1 MSGLHIIAWVTG
13 MIRSSGVIQM
23 EDEFGE
29 NEDIDLLNIEDDD
42 QEETTQVC
50 PVCGSIDLYYEA
62 GGVEGLYHCKHC
74 GYIGS
79 FIVEANEEM
88 ARLIR
93 KEYDSREINTAL

>member
-1 MSGLHIIAWVTG
+1 
-13 MIRSSGVIQM
+13 M
-23 EDEFGE
+23 EDEIRE
-29 NEDIDLLNIEDDD
+29 NEDMDFLDIQDDD
-42 QEETTQVC
+42 EETMQVC

-62 GGVEGLYHCKHC
+62 GGVEGLYHCKNC

-93 KEYDSREINTAL
+93 EEYENKERNTAL

>member
-1 MSGLHIIAWVTG
+1 MEEE
-13 MIRSSGVIQM
+13 IR
-23 EDEFGE
+23 E
-29 NEDIDLLNIEDDD
+29 NEDVDFLDIEDDD
-42 QEETTQVC
+42 LEDAVQVC

-93 KEYDSREINTAL
+93 KEYDNKERNTAL

>member
-1 MSGLHIIAWVTG
+1 MEEE
-13 MIRSSGVIQM
+13 IR
-23 EDEFGE
+23 E
-29 NEDIDLLNIEDDD
+29 NEDVDFLDIEDDD
-42 QEETTQVC
+42 LEDTVQVC

-93 KEYDSREINTAL
+93 KEYDNKERNTAL

>member
-1 MSGLHIIAWVTG
+1 
-13 MIRSSGVIQM
+13 M
-23 EDEFGE
+23 EDEIRE
-29 NEDIDLLNIEDDD
+29 NEDVDFLEIEDDD
-42 QEETTQVC
+42 LEDAVQVC

-93 KEYDSREINTAL
+93 KEYDNKERNTAL

>member
-1 MSGLHIIAWVTG
+1 MKGPDLENMDEIEKLIAE
-13 MIRSSGVIQM
+13 
-23 EDEFGE
+23 EDE
-29 NEDIDLLNIEDDD
+29 DS
-42 QEETTQVC
+42 EETMEVC

-79 FIVEANEEM
+79 FVVDANEEM

-93 KEYDSREINTAL
+93 KEYDSKARNLES

>member
-1 MSGLHIIAWVTG
+1 
-13 MIRSSGVIQM
+13 M
-23 EDEFGE
+23 EDEIRE
-29 NEDIDLLNIEDDD
+29 NEDVDFLDIEDDD
-42 QEETTQVC
+42 LEDAVQVC

-93 KEYDSREINTAL
+93 KEYDNKGRNTAL